1 MSELTSPPPSRSGLW
16 TAKRNRLALGY
27 AMLAPVLVAVL
38 FLRAWPIVTAVVGSV
53 SSPKVTG
60 PDFSIYADLLN
71 DPIFLRS
78 LLTTGLFS
86 IVVNPIQI
94 LLALLLALLFNE
106 RIALGGLWRSLVILP
121 IVIPQAISALIW
133 GVALRPD
140 GPINA
145 VLNAMGLPSQGFL
158 ITTQWAMPSIVVVCS
173 WVGVGY
179 WMMFLLAGL
188 KDVPSSLYEAAVIDG
203 AGRWQKFW
211 YVTLPMLR
219 RPLLFVLVADT
230 IANFLV
236 FGPVQILTN
245 GGPRHSTNFVM
256 MEVYTRTFVYSDYA
270 GGAAETVIVT
280 AIVLVV
286 VLIQF
291 QLLRGGSK

>member
-1 MSELTSPPPSRSGLW
+1 MREPATTSRAAMSMRSAASR
-16 TAKRNRLALGY
+16 RLLLGY
-27 AMLAPVLVAVL
+27 AMLAPVLLAVL
-38 FLRAWPIVTAVVGSV
+38 FLRAWPVITAITGSIF
-53 SSPKVTG
+53 PTKGG
-60 PDFSIYADLLN
+60 PLDLSIYADLLR
-71 DPIFLRS
+71 DPVFLRS

-106 RIALGGLWRSLVILP
+106 RIALGGFWRSLVILP

-133 GVALRPD
+133 MVALRPD

-145 VLNAMGLPSQGFL
+145 VLEAVGLPAQGFL

-188 KDVPSSLYEAAVIDG
+188 KDIPVSLYEAAVIDG
-203 AGRWQKFW
+203 ADRWQKFW

-256 MEVYTRTFVYSDYA
+256 MEVYTRTFVYGDYA
-270 GGAAETVIVT
+270 GGAAETVVVT

-286 VLIQF
+286 VFIQF
-291 QLLRGGSK
+291 QLLRGGTR